1 MTEAF
6 IIDRLDRHADRVR
19 EHSAQHVNRRIARAI
34 EKNVDHLTRQGRD
47 AVMQRLGE
55 LDREWDID
63 RVLMANFAIVGGA
76 AYGVGLRRYSRRRL
90 FSQRP
95 KGWLYFAAAQ
105 LGFLLMHVGIGWCP
119 PVVAWRRL
127 GVRTKTEIDL
137 ERSMLEAA
145 IEPPLS
151 AAEAVFPQSARSP
164 QAVS

>member
-6 IIDRLDRHADRVR
+6 IIERLDRHVDRVR

-34 EKNVDHLTRQGRD
+34 ERNVEHLTRQGRD
-47 AVMQRLGE
+47 AVMQRLRD

-63 RVLMANFAIVGGA
+63 RVLMANFAILGGA
-76 AYGVGLRRYSRRRL
+76 AYGVGLLRYSRPRMFGRR
-90 FSQRP
+90 RN
-95 KGWLYFAAAQ
+95 GWLYLFASQ
-105 LGFLLMHVGIGWCP
+105 LGFLMMHASVGWCP
-119 PVVAWRRL
+119 PVVVWRRL

-137 ERSMLEAA
+137 ERTMLEAA